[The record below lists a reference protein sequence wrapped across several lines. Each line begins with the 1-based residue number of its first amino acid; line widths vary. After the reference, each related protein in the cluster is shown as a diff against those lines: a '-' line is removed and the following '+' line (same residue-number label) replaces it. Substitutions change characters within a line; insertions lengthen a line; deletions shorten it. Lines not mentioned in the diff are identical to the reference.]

1 MAKKSEKSAG
11 NKTIGAA
18 AFCALILLFS
28 ASAHLSAQTLKNTSY
43 SDPVYLFLDRA
54 YAKKWIEYLPAA
66 QPYTEKKVYSLLKE
80 ILSSYKTF
88 PDYFTPRDYE
98 ELMSHINRFEGEQFS
113 LYRNEGENFTAEVGI
128 SPYTHFNMALSS
140 PADSATT
147 IGTDFSLDLTA
158 GENLYMGFITDQY
171 LILETGDDSPYR
183 NFSTPYKP
191 DFNTYTYNLSTGDA
205 GFNNNAVRS
214 EGDTELS
221 IRMNQLN
228 QMTIDLGL
236 STLSFGREALS
247 WGESRFSNLA
257 LSNTSKPYEYFSF
270 DIPFGE
276 RIYFIWMT
284 GFLKD
289 WNDLK
294 SDVDGSKI
302 ITAHRF
308 EWQLTDWFMFS
319 IYESV
324 VYSERFELA
333 YLNPF
338 SLYYISEVTQGD
350 YDNKLGGF
358 DLVFRIP
365 SAMIYFSFFA
375 DDWDFGELFKPS
387 YYHNEMGITLGIR
400 HYDFMP
406 GLTMTVEYSHLNQW
420 MYTHKEVNGE
430 TNNYAHYGSH
440 LGHLLE
446 PNSHIIFLDFR
457 YDYSIKNTYGLAF
470 WFTQDSYGDIY
481 TSPSDDGIG
490 WDMEGYYDPWD
501 GYYNYLDYGID
512 GIVRETNYDITLYTE
527 YRIPY
532 SGVSLYAGWSV
543 EYTHN
548 KDQIKGDNEWA
559 NYLSLSA
566 KWQAY

>member
-1 MAKKSEKSAG
+1 MSAQTAG
-11 NKTIGAA
+11 IKTIHTSV
-18 AFCALILLFS
+18 FCVLILLFS
-28 ASAHLSAQTLKNTSY
+28 AAAPLGAQSLKNTPK
-43 SDPVYLFLDRA
+43 SDPVYLFLDKA
-54 YAKKWIEYLPAA
+54 YAKNWIGYLPAA
-66 QPYTEKKVYSLLKE
+66 RPYTEKKIYFYLRE
-80 ILSSYKTF
+80 ILSSYKSNPESLSSF
-88 PDYFTPRDYE
+88 EEE
-98 ELMSHINRFEGEQFS
+98 ELLSHIKRFEGNSFS
-113 LYRNEGENFTAEVGI
+113 LYKKEAENFTVEFGLA
-128 SPYTHFNMALSS
+128 PYTDFNMNLNS
-140 PADSATT
+140 PSDSATVL
-147 IGTDFSLDLTA
+147 GTDLALDLTA
-158 GENLYMGFITDQY
+158 GENLYMGFLTDQY
-171 LILETGDDSPYR
+171 LILETGNDPPYR
-183 NFSTPYKP
+183 KFNTPYKP
-191 DFNTYTYNLSTGDA
+191 DFNTYTYNLSTGSE

-214 EGDTELS
+214 TGDTEFS

-228 QMTIDLGL
+228 QMTVDLGL
-236 STLSFGREALS
+236 STLTFGRDALS

-257 LSNTSKPYEYFSF
+257 LSDTSKPYEYFSF

-289 WNDLK
+289 WTDLR
-294 SDVDGSKI
+294 SEVDGSKI

-338 SLYYISEVTQGD
+338 SIYYISEVTQGD
-350 YDNKLGGF
+350 YDNKLGGI

-365 SAMIYFSFFA
+365 SSMIYFSLFA
-375 DDWDFGELFKPS
+375 DDWDFGELFSPS

-400 HYDFMP
+400 HYDLIP
-406 GLTMTVEYSHLNQW
+406 GLTLTAEYSHLNQW
-420 MYTHKEVNGE
+420 MYTHKEINGE
-430 TNNYAHYGSH
+430 RNNYTHYGSH

-457 YDYSIKNTYGLAF
+457 YDYSIKNTCGLSL
-470 WFTQDSYGDIY
+470 WFTQDSYGDVS
-481 TSPSDDGIG
+481 THPSNDGIG
-490 WDMEGYYDPWD
+490 WDMEGKYDPWD
-501 GYYNYLDYGID
+501 GFYNYLDYGID
-512 GIVRETNYDITLYTE
+512 GITRETNYDLTFYTE

-532 SGVSLYAGWSV
+532 YGVRLYAGWSV

-548 KDQIKGDNEWA
+548 KNRIKGDNEWA